1 MNRFVQ
7 EPTPSRR
14 DRGSADETES
24 RKSGRESGFNQNS
37 GTGSTITS
45 EVQGVLDQQVVRAAR
60 MVSNVARSTR
70 RTAEELKQDAP
81 QLAMLV
87 RGLADRAEEY
97 SHRLEDQSVTDI
109 YQSASDFTRR
119 QPAVVFGVAALAG
132 FFALRILKS
141 SRATSADG
149 MRTSS
154 PRNEQFYGS

>member
-1 MNRFVQ
+1 
-7 EPTPSRR
+7 
-14 DRGSADETES
+14 
-24 RKSGRESGFNQNS
+24 
-37 GTGSTITS
+37 
-45 EVQGVLDQQVVRAAR
+45 

-132 FFALRILKS
+132 FSL
-141 SRATSADG
+141 
-149 MRTSS
+149 
-154 PRNEQFYGS
+154 